1 MKEHYRRAGW
11 GVLVAGLT
19 WAGCASCSG
28 AEEETRSRWLQ
39 HVTVEDNLIFLQ
51 RDPELAGGKL
61 VKMGES
67 PYAWMRGSLG
77 HFLRDQAQAAEGLE
91 ATAFA
96 SPGGARVLLVGDP
109 HVENIGTFPR
119 LSGELVVA
127 FNDFD
132 AATWGP
138 WISDL
143 RRLALSFWLVAEA
156 AGAERP
162 DAFAVA
168 VAQGYLDGVAAE
180 PLMSGDEHKILDDL
194 IKKALENGNDR
205 AELADYTEVR
215 EGARRLRLG
224 VIEPPDRQG
233 GVIRDEVRGISPEER
248 AALVRAVEEE
258 LPQTLAGPVPPG
270 ALRVKDAGRR
280 LGAGVSSYP
289 ALRYYVLVEGPTP
302 ALEDDW
308 LLEVKETLD
317 PASFPNLAGALP
329 PRAFGNNAERAV
341 RHQRALQGETLDPLL
356 GRATVGGASMKVRD
370 RTKYQRGLDV
380 ARILERMEAKRWSEE
395 DLQTLAVFAGR
406 LLAQSHCFGPM
417 LDGGDARAQLR
428 ADLGARPEALLDE
441 LRAFAQVYGPARSR
455 ITASTAPSSTA
466 SALALGTRHE
476 RPLEWGP
483 GGRCPLAGVGSAH
496 PSSQKIN
503 TKYTYICIHAPLL
516 HSRRRAG
523 APGPR
528 RGRPAGAGGG
538 GALHVGGDHLDG
550 RGDDLGV

>member
-1 MKEHYRRAGW
+1 MKEHHRRAGVA
-11 GVLVAGLT
+11 VLLAGLT
-19 WAGCASCSG
+19 WAGCTSCAG
-28 AEEETRSRWLQ
+28 ADEETRSRWLQ

-61 VKMGES
+61 LKMGES
-67 PYAWMRGSLG
+67 PYTWMRGSLT

-109 HVENIGTFPR
+109 HVENIGTFLR
-119 LSGELVVA
+119 ASGEAVVA

-143 RRLALSFWLVAEA
+143 RRLALSFWIVAEA

-162 DAFAVA
+162 DDFAVA

-180 PLMSGDEHKILDDL
+180 PLMDGGEQKIIDDL
-194 IKKALENGNDR
+194 IEKAIENGNER

-215 EGARRLRLG
+215 GGARRLRLG
-224 VIEPPDRQG
+224 VIEPPDRRSA
-233 GVIRDEVRGISPEER
+233 VIRDEVRGISPEER
-248 AALVRAVEEE
+248 AALKRAVEEE
-258 LPQTLAGPVPPG
+258 LPRTLERPAPPG
-270 ALRVKDAGRR
+270 ALAVKDAARR

-317 PASFPNLAGALP
+317 PASFPGLAGSLP
-329 PRAFGNNAERAV
+329 PRAFGSNAERAA
-341 RHQRALQGETLDPLL
+341 RHQRAIQGETLDPLL
-356 GRATVGGASMKVRD
+356 GWVTVGGASMKVRD

-380 ARILERMEAKRWSEE
+380 ARILDRMKARRWSEE
-395 DLQTLAVFAGR
+395 DLHALAAFAGR
-406 LLAQSHCFGPM
+406 LLAQSHCFAPM

-441 LRAFAQVYGPARSR
+441 LRAFSQAYGPRTLQDHR
-455 ITASTAPSSTA
+455 
-466 SALALGTRHE
+466 LHE
-476 RPLEWGP
+476 R
-483 GGRCPLAGVGSAH
+483 
-496 PSSQKIN
+496 
-503 TKYTYICIHAPLL
+503 LL
-516 HSRRRAG
+516 DRL
-523 APGPR
+523 GPR
-528 RGRPAGAGGG
+528 
-538 GALHVGGDHLDG
+538 
-550 RGDDLGV
+550 LGYTP